1 MKKLNNPIILVAL
14 GLFLGVGTSL
24 GFFWKAAA
32 PLIAQARQS
41 RVKVHTVEK
50 PDAPWDFWT
59 IEIESLASELKDA
72 KAGLKKREDE
82 IIAREARFTSDRLE
96 ISRQRQQLEAL
107 RTEISDTM
115 VSIKADEMKNMKS
128 LVATYSSLSPK
139 AALTIFRQMD
149 DTMVVKLFALMPN
162 DVRAPLF
169 EEMSK
174 QGIADPTIARRAALI
189 TEKLRLYQAPSTA
202 STP

>member
-1 MKKLNNPIILVAL
+1 
-14 GLFLGVGTSL
+14 
-24 GFFWKAAA
+24 
-32 PLIAQARQS
+32 
-41 RVKVHTVEK
+41 
-50 PDAPWDFWT
+50 
-59 IEIESLASELKDA
+59 
-72 KAGLKKREDE
+72 
-82 IIAREARFTSDRLE
+82 
-96 ISRQRQQLEAL
+96 
-107 RTEISDTM
+107 
-115 VSIKADEMKNMKS
+115 MKNMKS